1 MDQDY
6 DDTIDYP
13 LYILN
18 EKNKFITK
26 QFINSLLARYDI
38 EYTVNNLSF
47 FQRAMTHTSYL
58 KKDFSLIKMARDKHI
73 DLGGKDKYLE
83 NTIKD
88 LLKVVKLVKE
98 KQIEPISDST
108 LAIPLRDQSY
118 ERMEFLG
125 DSIIHSFL
133 AEYLYDR
140 YPDKDEGF
148 LTKLRTK
155 IENGTTLARLA
166 RTLGLHE
173 YVLIARNIEQ
183 VGGRDNN
190 DHIFEDTFESFL
202 GALFDDSK
210 RDYDLCKKLVINIVE
225 QHIDLAD
232 MIYNETNYKDL
243 LLQFH
248 HKMKWPDP
256 EYGLVEIIEKNSKK
270 YFNMYVKGLGNNVSG
285 HGTGSSKKRG
295 EQIAAQNALKK
306 YGVLNDDESDEEEI
320 YEEYD

>member
-1 MDQDY
+1 MEQDY
-6 DDTIDYP
+6 DETIDYS

-58 KKDFSLIKMARDKHI
+58 KRDFRNDKI
-73 DLGGKDKYLE
+73 
-83 NTIKD
+83 
-88 LLKVVKLVKE
+88 VKLVKE
-98 KQIEPISDST
+98 KELEPISDPT
-108 LAIPLRDQSY
+108 LAIPLRDLSY
-118 ERMEFLG
+118 ERMEYLG

-210 RDYDLCKKLVINIVE
+210 RDYDLCKKFVISIVE

-270 YFNMYVKGLGNNVSG
+270 YFNMYVKGANNNVSG
-285 HGTGSSKKRG
+285 VGLGSSKKRG

-320 YEEYD
+320 YEEYN